1 MPTMIKPALTS
12 DEVISALVQA
22 LAGSSGVDENTLT
35 QALEGLVRLAQA
47 EQLLRMQV
55 DFERATDPLG
65 QNSNGMARNA

>member
-1 MPTMIKPALTS
+1 MIKPALTS
-12 DEVISALVQA
+12 DDVISALVQA
-22 LAGSSGVDENTLT
+22 LAGSSGVDETTLT

-65 QNSNGMARNA
+65 QNGNRMARNA